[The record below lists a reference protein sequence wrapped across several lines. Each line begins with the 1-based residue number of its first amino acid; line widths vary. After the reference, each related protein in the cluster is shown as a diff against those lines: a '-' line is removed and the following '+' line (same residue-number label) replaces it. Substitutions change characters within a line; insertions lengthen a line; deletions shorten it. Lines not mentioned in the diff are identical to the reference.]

1 MSKENVNS
9 KAIGNAIVWSFAAE
23 IAAKLLVPIT
33 NIILARIL
41 APEAFGIIAT
51 INMIVSFA
59 DMLSTSGI
67 SRYVI
72 QHEFESEEELE
83 QNADVAFWTNT
94 VISVGAWI
102 VIAVFS
108 KPLSAAVGNAG
119 YEFPLIIASL
129 SLPLTAFSSIQE
141 AIFQRSLHYKAL
153 FYRRLAVSLL
163 PFVVTIPL
171 AFMGAGYWALIIGT
185 LASNVLKI
193 VMLSTSA
200 AWKPH
205 LYFSFDKLKTM
216 FSFCMWML
224 LGAFSSW
231 LMTYVDVL
239 LVSNRMGDYYTGL
252 YKNAQTTVSGI
263 ISIITAA
270 TTSVLF
276 SSLSREQNND
286 DAFQHLLFSFQKKL
300 GILVL
305 PMGVGIYC
313 FSDLITYLL
322 LGPQWM
328 EASHFIG
335 MYGLSI
341 AVICVFSDFCKE
353 SCRAKGKPQTQF
365 YAQMVFLVFLVP
377 ACYFAIGKGFDA
389 LGLVRSVSN
398 VVFILIY
405 MIVMRLS
412 IKISPFKMLWNVK
425 EPLFCAV
432 LMGGFAKILL
442 HYVGGSYLVQFVY
455 IALCIIAYFGML
467 CIFKPYRSEIHSIVE
482 TLVGKVST
490 KKGGN
495 KS

>member
-1 MSKENVNS
+1 MSKENVSS

-23 IAAKLLVPIT
+23 IAAKLLIPIT

-41 APEAFGIIAT
+41 APEAFGVIAT

-67 SRYVI
+67 SRYVV
-72 QHEFESEEELE
+72 QHEFESEEDLE
-83 QNADVAFWTNT
+83 RNADVAFWTNT
-94 VISVGAWI
+94 VISVGAWV

-108 KPLSAAVGNAG
+108 KQLSAMVGNVG

-141 AIFQRSLHYKAL
+141 AIFQRSFRYKAL

-193 VMLSTSA
+193 VMLSTAA
-200 AWKPH
+200 AWKPT
-205 LYFSFDKLKTM
+205 LYFSFEKLKTM
-216 FSFCMWML
+216 FSFCMWMI

-231 LMTYVDVL
+231 LITYVDVL
-239 LVSNRMGDYYTGL
+239 LVSNRMGEYYTGL

-286 DAFQHLLFSFQKKL
+286 EAFQHLLFSFQKKL
-300 GILVL
+300 SILVV

-322 LGPQWM
+322 LGNQWM

-335 MYGLSI
+335 IYGLSVALTCI
-341 AVICVFSDFCKE
+341 FADFCKE

-365 YAQMVFLVFLVP
+365 YAQMVYLVFLMP
-377 ACYFAIGKGFDA
+377 ACYCAVSKGFDT
-389 LGLVRSVSN
+389 LGFVRSAAN
-398 VVFILIY
+398 LVFIAVY
-405 MIVMRLS
+405 FIVMQLT
-412 IKISPFKMLWNVK
+412 IKISPLKMLWNVK
-425 EPLFCAV
+425 EPMLCAV
-432 LMGGFAKILL
+432 VMGVFGEILL
-442 HYVGGSYLVQFVY
+442 RYLGGNYLIQFVY
-455 IALCIIAYFGML
+455 IGLCVVVYFATL
-467 CIFKPYRSEIHSIVE
+467 YLFRPYRKEIRSTIE
-482 TLVGKVST
+482 ALAGKVLHR
-490 KKGGN
+490 KGE
-495 KS
+495 